1 MTELNRDLAR
11 LLDSHE
17 QALADLEAHHGAD
30 LAAVWK
36 TVGDD
41 LERYTAR
48 LWLRIVGDRDVEATP
63 EQLAELRRRLVY
75 RLRRLVAAATVRQ
88 QDVMARAVADAEVM
102 GRLFARR
109 ELGALN
115 VDDDGDEAGG

>member
-1 MTELNRDLAR
+1 MDRNDLAR

-17 QALADLEAHHGAD
+17 QALADLEAHHTAD

-36 TVGDD
+36 AVADD
-41 LERYTAR
+41 LERYTTR
-48 LWLRIVGDRDVEATP
+48 LWARIVGDHDTEPTA
-63 EQLAELRRRLVY
+63 EQLAELRRRTTH
-75 RLRRLVAAATVRQ
+75 RLRRLTAAAVARQ

-109 ELGALN
+109 ELGVLGLHDE
-115 VDDDGDEAGG
+115 DDAGG